1 VPDAV
6 KGITARELG
15 GHMKFL
21 ASDGRAPTAIPTL
34 RFADSIC
41 DLIKKATA
49 HARPAASPSFGSR
62 ARKRGCSAAS
72 GSLTTSPCRSGIHAD
87 YHRPTD
93 DFTKADF
100 EKAARVARA
109 AYRLGWQVAQDKEA
123 PKKIKAAETKTA
135 ESR

>member
-1 VPDAV
+1 VDRPRVSVHPIKPAPAQEELTIKFNADGFFRRTDSYNFAR
-6 KGITARELG
+6 KGIPVIFFFCG
-15 GHMKFL
+15 V
-21 ASDGRAPTAIPTL
+21 
-34 RFADSIC
+34 
-41 DLIKKATA
+41 
-49 HARPAASPSFGSR
+49 
-62 ARKRGCSAAS
+62 
-72 GSLTTSPCRSGIHAD
+72 HAD